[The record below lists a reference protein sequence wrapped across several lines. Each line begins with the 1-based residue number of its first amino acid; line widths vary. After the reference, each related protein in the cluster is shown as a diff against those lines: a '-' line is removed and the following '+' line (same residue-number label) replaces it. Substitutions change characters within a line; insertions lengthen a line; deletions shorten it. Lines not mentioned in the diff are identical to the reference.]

1 MKVKENHQMDE
12 EDDDI
17 FTFERSPSPPP
28 APSVAKNKSDT
39 SLAGTFK
46 PSKGKRPMREPDSDD
61 EDIQAATPS
70 NKRSKVDDAP
80 KHQKITLTSIPS
92 TSDNGSGVNKTKE
105 HNLAEVD
112 GQKLAK
118 RSKPSEINKAVGN
131 NLALYILIVPPITL
145 GPCGC
150 GMPGCTNIFNVIA
163 LPDAV
168 TWILI

>member
-28 APSVAKNKSDT
+28 APSVVKNKSDT

-80 KHQKITLTSIPS
+80 KQGSGNSPGESRILGDDSVTMNSERKFSASTPMSES
-92 TSDNGSGVNKTKE
+92 TSQFQT
-105 HNLAEVD
+105 
-112 GQKLAK
+112 
-118 RSKPSEINKAVGN
+118 
-131 NLALYILIVPPITL
+131 
-145 GPCGC
+145 
-150 GMPGCTNIFNVIA
+150 
-163 LPDAV
+163 
-168 TWILI
+168 